1 MGTIIGT
8 LIVLA
13 IPFVGHFKEIGEDII
28 KSLTENN

>member
-1 MGTIIGT
+1 MGTIFAT

-13 IPFVGHFKEIGEDII
+13 IPFIGHFKEIGKDII